1 MFGISNIKEDIID
14 LFHMN
19 YDMNSRIIVQQ
30 SQIEGLLELSKMQ
43 SKQMNAILEYMGV
56 SVKQISTP
64 AKTEYKVVKVTKKE
78 KK

>member
-64 AKTEYKVVKVTKKE
+64 SKTEYKVVKVKKE